1 MLTGENQ
8 TAQAEYADLVLLVDI
23 FLCNSRASNTCLT
36 VFHFFQKTVFLI
48 MTSVFETKALKSL
61 DFTGKIVYS
70 MGCKATVRDVL
81 LRLKNKWGSRGR
93 WFESSH
99 SDHKNHCF
107 LRKMMVFCAFIPIYH
122 TLSMPVITRM
132 ITTPNTTL
140 HRTEAHRAFLRYLF
154 YPRTIDENHFTS
166 LFGLMD

>member
-1 MLTGENQ
+1 LLTGENQ

-36 VFHFFQKTVFLI
+36 LFQKFKKIVFLVV
-48 MTSVFETKALKSL
+48 TSDFSTKVLKSL

-99 SDHKNHCF
+99 SDQERQVYDLPFFFMLASVNQRP
-107 LRKMMVFCAFIPIYH
+107 LVFQ
-122 TLSMPVITRM
+122 SR
-132 ITTPNTTL
+132 
-140 HRTEAHRAFLRYLF
+140 RTGG
-154 YPRTIDENHFTS
+154 P
-166 LFGLMD
+166 

>member
-8 TAQAEYADLVLLVDI
+8 TAQTGYADLVLLVDI

-36 VFHFFQKTVFLI
+36 IFQNFKKSVFPV

-61 DFTGKIVYS
+61 DFTGIIVYS
-70 MGCKATVRDVL
+70 MARKATAKDVL

-99 SDHKNHCF
+99 SDQNRDSPKGLPRYFILWQISHRFLGFQFYRLVGLCEKCWNHKERHRNGEHRHCE
-107 LRKMMVFCAFIPIYH
+107 IYGGA
-122 TLSMPVITRM
+122 LP
-132 ITTPNTTL
+132 
-140 HRTEAHRAFLRYLF
+140 
-154 YPRTIDENHFTS
+154 
-166 LFGLMD
+166 